1 MIKAFKIRRI
11 VKVLRRKVEV
21 DTQRMRGYILTTLE
35 QLFKMSSDFALGKVE
50 TQVNEATGKQ
60 EHLSIFQRQ
69 QWASIAG
76 YTAQVMK
83 SLADGFD
90 ERTIDADLAK
100 LDEMVQ
106 EAKRKNE
113 ERNKTKS
120 FAVPDLSK
128 RSAEFVGYD
137 EVLLQRAIIISPTQF
152 LQWTYPKNYI
162 SYNAIKYR

>member
-1 MIKAFKIRRI
+1 MAKMIKTFKIRRI

-90 ERTIDADLAK
+90 ERTIDADLAMPAPNMK
-100 LDEMVQ
+100 KAP
-106 EAKRKNE
+106 EAIIE
-113 ERNKTKS
+113 LGAGT
-120 FAVPDLSK
+120 
-128 RSAEFVGYD
+128 RSNA
-137 EVLLQRAIIISPTQF
+137 QSIIISSIKNINEKIIPI
-152 LQWTYPKNYI
+152 PK
-162 SYNAIKYR
+162 